1 MSALWLNT
9 LRSGLS
15 CRAADDRIGNAA
27 ASESFRASLARF
39 HPYVR
44 RHGKFAIAGG
54 VLILLST
61 LVGFAPPLV
70 TRHLVDEVI
79 LGRQPGLLALTVFLL
94 VACLAAEKLLRLAED
109 FCFAR
114 FEQRMLREI
123 QEDLLARCLSLPNT
137 FYDEH
142 QTGYLTRRI
151 TEDVDGL
158 RILFSGFAF
167 NAAGQAV
174 RLLGG
179 ACFLLYLEWRIA
191 LVVLT
196 LLPGLA
202 WGLRYVCGKM
212 YLLSRRRLEYQAEAA
227 GMIQE
232 SLAGA
237 STLKAFAAETRTRER
252 IMTRV
257 DKQLEVSLEQSLV
270 GSLSGALI
278 QSVPGI
284 GRAIAL
290 AAGAVLVIRGEWTLG
305 SLVAFQIYLGVVFG
319 PVQFLSSANLQL
331 QRARAALG
339 RVAALFAIRAEEPQ
353 AGGIRASKL
362 RGEIEL
368 RRVGFSYGGQTPV
381 LSNLSLHVLPG
392 ESVAVMGSSG
402 VGKSTLLSLL
412 LLFYRPTSGEIY
424 FDGRPAASYDL
435 ASLRRRVGYVPQ
447 RPHLFSG
454 TILSNLRIGC
464 PEASGSQVSAAAVLA
479 GIHEEVLTLP
489 SGYET
494 PVGEGGLKLSEGQK
508 QRLALARALLPDP
521 DILILDEPTSALDET
536 AESSV
541 LHALHQWRRDRTLI
555 VVTHRPATAGLCDR
569 IVALD
574 GGRIVENG
582 SPVEIGRQMARPE
595 PIANCSRFSAD

>member
-1 MSALWLNT
+1 MPALWLNT
-9 LRSGLS
+9 LKSGLS
-15 CRAADDRIGNAA
+15 RRPAADRVGEAAAPETFRAA
-27 ASESFRASLARF
+27 LARF
-39 HPYVR
+39 YPIIR
-44 RHGKFAIAGG
+44 RRGRIAIAGA
-54 VLILLST
+54 VFILLST

-79 LGRQPGLLALTVFLL
+79 LGRQMGLLAVAVLLL
-94 VACLAAEKLLRLAED
+94 VACLAAEKLLRLVED

-114 FEQRMLREI
+114 FEQRMQRDI
-123 QEDLLARCLSLPNT
+123 QGDLLARCLALPQA

-158 RILFSGFAF
+158 RPLFSGFAF
-167 NAAGQAV
+167 DAAGQAL
-174 RLLGG
+174 RLVGG

-191 LVVLT
+191 LAVLA

-202 WGLRYVCGKM
+202 WGLRYVSGKI
-212 YLLSRRRLEYQAEAA
+212 YLISRRRLEYQAAAA
-227 GMIQE
+227 GQLQE
-232 SLAGA
+232 SLEGA
-237 STLKAFAAETRTRER
+237 AAVKAFAAENRARER
-252 IMTRV
+252 IMACV
-257 DKQLEVSLEQSLV
+257 DKQLQAGLEQSLI

-278 QSVPGI
+278 QSVPGV
-284 GRAIAL
+284 GRALAL

-305 SLVAFQIYLGVVFG
+305 SLLAFQVYLGAVFG
-319 PVQFLSSANLQL
+319 PVQFLSTANLQL
-331 QRARAALG
+331 QRTRAALE
-339 RVAALFAIRAEEPQ
+339 RVAALFAIRAEDPH
-353 AGGIRASKL
+353 AGGIRVSKL

-368 RRVGFSYGGQTPV
+368 RRVGFAYGHGPPV
-381 LSNLSLHVLPG
+381 LSDLSLHVLPG

-402 VGKSTLLSLL
+402 IGKSTLLSLL
-412 LLFYRPTSGEIY
+412 LLFYRPTSGEIH
-424 FDGRPAASYDL
+424 FDGRPASAYEL
-435 ASLRRRVGYVPQ
+435 AALRRRVGYVPQ
-447 RPHLFSG
+447 RPRLMSG
-454 TILSNLRIGC
+454 SILENLRFGS
-464 PEASGSQVSAAAVLA
+464 PEASMPQVTAAARLA
-479 GIHEEVLTLP
+479 GIHEEVLALP
-489 SGYET
+489 NGYET

-508 QRLALARALLPDP
+508 QRLALARALAVDP

-541 LHALHQWRRDRTLI
+541 LHALHQWRQGRTVI

-595 PIANCSRFSAD
+595 PIANCSRFSAG